1 MQVLTIAMHRPAS
14 LTAFFRQQ
22 QSKTQSEA
30 DVSLPMHEMA
40 GLLVQALPWVLHSL
54 KAHTSNPHF
63 PPSFL
68 RWLAQA
74 CIAAVISCAEAAVGM
89 ATPSGLIFL
98 QCIDGVLAV
107 HMVDGAY
114 ASPDLCHNVRPH
126 MHGVGTVEDSAGAAS
141 PEGMSAVYA
150 MAADLLLCPIKDVS
164 EAAAA
169 ELTQALLTRL
179 NSTLLPCYY
188 DALID
193 AKTPCSATSV
203 LFMHPPPMQ
212 QTSR

>member
-22 QSKTQSEA
+22 QSKTRSEA
-30 DVSLPMHEMA
+30 DASPPMHEMA
-40 GLLVQALPWVLHSL
+40 GLLVKALPWVLHSL
-54 KAHTSNPHF
+54 GAHTSNPHF

-68 RWLAQA
+68 RWLVQA
-74 CIAAVISCAEAAVGM
+74 SVAAVISCAEAVVGM
-89 ATPSGLIFL
+89 TCGLTFL

-107 HMVDGAY
+107 HMVDDAC
-114 ASPDLCHNVRPH
+114 ARPDLCHSVKPGV
-126 MHGVGTVEDSAGAAS
+126 HGVGTFEDNAGAAS
-141 PEGMSAVYA
+141 PEGMSAVSA
-150 MAADLLLCPIKDVS
+150 MAADLLLCPMKEVS

-179 NSTLLPCYY
+179 NSTLLPCYC

-193 AKTPCSATSV
+193 AKSLCSATSV
-203 LFMHPPPMQ
+203 LCMHSSPKQKM
-212 QTSR
+212 THSA